1 MILDK
6 KLSGILDQGA
16 GTLIVYEDS
25 PVDVSVPL
33 RYFSHNG

>member
-16 GTLIVYEDS
+16 GTLIVHDS
-25 PVDVSVPL
+25 APADVRTL
-33 RYFSHNG
+33 